1 MQQATNFKNLH
12 NIWRVIKFAY
22 VCLVLIKFPYVCLM
36 CIHSKQKNSLWGK
49 QIKIYFL
56 KFDLMQLGEW
66 CPNIKSDSISA
77 LHFLL
82 RSNNPALRE
91 MIRPTERD
99 EALLYSNISIYQI
112 STYMIYQ
119 SNNYCWVA
127 MQWFW
132 EIKYQQRI
140 RIFSICSALLHIV
153 EKILLLLSARQLILI
168 SWPLEPTSDIR
179 HLTSDIASNICDQPR
194 IVIALETIGSD
205 IAYICDRLCH
215 ELPENQPPVSFLL
228 FVIVNSLWSSCSLCS
243 FSSMS

>member
-1 MQQATNFKNLH
+1 M
-12 NIWRVIKFAY
+12 FAL
-22 VCLVLIKFPYVCLM
+22 CWLSFLM
-36 CIHSKQKNSLWGK
+36 FALCAYIPNKKNSLWGK

-82 RSNNPALRE
+82 RSNNLALRE

-132 EIKYQQRI
+132 EIKYQQRR
-140 RIFSICSALLHIV
+140 RIFSICSALLRRYCCYCQRDSSFSLVDHW
-153 EKILLLLSARQLILI
+153 SRH
-168 SWPLEPTSDIR
+168 PTSDIW
-179 HLTSDIASNICDQPR
+179 HPTLHPIYATNQ
-194 IVIALETIGSD
+194 
-205 IAYICDRLCH
+205 
-215 ELPENQPPVSFLL
+215 EL
-228 FVIVNSLWSSCSLCS
+228 
-243 FSSMS
+243 

>member
-1 MQQATNFKNLH
+1 M
-12 NIWRVIKFAY
+12 FAL
-22 VCLVLIKFPYVCLM
+22 CWLSFLM
-36 CIHSKQKNSLWGK
+36 FALCAYIPNKKNSLWGK

-119 SNNYCWVA
+119 SNSYCWVA

-132 EIKYQQRI
+132 EIKYQQRR

-168 SWPLEPTSDIR
+168 SWPLEPTSDIW
-179 HLTSDIASNICDQPR
+179 HPTLHPIYATNQ
-194 IVIALETIGSD
+194 
-205 IAYICDRLCH
+205 
-215 ELPENQPPVSFLL
+215 EL
-228 FVIVNSLWSSCSLCS
+228 
-243 FSSMS
+243 